1 MLPKDLLQQAF
12 RLKYKVPHTAGV
24 YMIYCE
30 ADEKAYIGSTVRI
43 YMRLYGHHSKLK
55 RKKHANPHMQA
66 AYNLYGSTTFKYLT
80 LETTENRDPTYLL
93 ERENYYLCQID
104 RSKLFNIAIP
114 ATIGG
119 PVGVTRSLE
128 HRQAISR
135 AQKGKQWALGLKHT
149 DEWKAA
155 NSLRFKGKKHTP
167 EQIANAAA
175 GKRASFEA
183 NPTIYRGEKNG
194 RAKLTEDQVREI
206 RRLYAEDKLSQTAL
220 GQLFGLHQT
229 VVSNIIRRKLWKFVT

>member
-1 MLPKDLLQQAF
+1 
-12 RLKYKVPHTAGV
+12 
-24 YMIYCE
+24 MIYCE

-66 AYNLYGSTTFKYLT
+66 AYNLYGSATFKYLT
-80 LETTENRDPTYLL
+80 LETTESCDPMYLL
-93 ERENYYLCQID
+93 ERENHYLCQID
-104 RSKLFNIAIP
+104 RSKLFNITIP

-183 NPTIYRGEKNG
+183 NPTIYQGEKNG
-194 RAKLTEDQVREI
+194 RAKLTGEKVREI
-206 RRLYAEDKLSQTAL
+206 RRLYAAGNHTQTAL
-220 GQLFGLHQT
+220 AALFDIDQT
-229 VVSNIIRRKLWKFVT
+229 VVSKVVLRKSWRHLDD